1 MSNTRVCRSCGQQT
15 LPGARFCRQC
25 GSPLFRENQET
36 VAKTRQY
43 PGSAGTY
50 QPVRFSGVSGEDAV
64 DTSRFY
70 QAPSGP
76 HYQVP
81 QPRGS
86 SSSFW
91 LVILVLCVLA
101 GLGIIGSAFLNSR
114 INRVQS
120 GAEIAQKVQ
129 EKIAEKQAEIAE
141 RQADRIARQA
151 ERQAESMARQAER
164 LAAQEAARLNAPP
177 PPPAPPPAP
186 GTSASVDN
194 LSYPGSVIESR
205 QIFAGS
211 QILKLRSS
219 DSFENILKFYQDK
232 LKQPPVA
239 RNKQT
244 VVFTVRDSGS
254 QVVVTIK
261 PHSDEAGQFQVHV
274 VRTG

>member
-1 MSNTRVCRSCGQQT
+1 MSNTQVCRSCGQHA

-25 GSPLFRENQET
+25 GSPLFRENEET

-50 QPVRFSGVSGEDAV
+50 QPRGFSGVSGEDAI

-70 QAPSGP
+70 HAPSAP
-76 HYQVP
+76 NYQVP

-86 SSSFW
+86 SSGFW
-91 LVILVLCVLA
+91 LVMLVLCALA
-101 GLGIIGSAFLNSR
+101 GLGIIGSAYLNSR

-129 EKIAEKQAEIAE
+129 EKIAEKQAEIATQ
-141 RQADRIARQA
+141 QAERIARQT
-151 ERQAESMARQAER
+151 ERQ
-164 LAAQEAARLNAPP
+164 AAQEAARLSAPP

-186 GTSASVDN
+186 GISATIES
-194 LSYPGSVIESR
+194 LTYPGSVVESR
-205 QIFAGS
+205 QIFSGG

-219 DSFENILKFYQDK
+219 DSFESILKFYQDQ
-232 LKQPPVA
+232 LKQPTVV

-244 VVFTVRDSGS
+244 VVFTVKDSDS

-261 PHSDEAGQFQVHV
+261 PHSDQAGEFQIQV
-274 VRTG
+274 VRMG

>member
-1 MSNTRVCRSCGQQT
+1 MSNTRVCRNCGQQA

-25 GSPLFRENQET
+25 GSPLFRENEET

-43 PGSAGTY
+43 PESAGTY
-50 QPVRFSGVSGEDAV
+50 QPRGFSGVSGEDAV

-70 QAPSGP
+70 HAPSGP

-81 QPRGS
+81 QSRGS
-86 SSSFW
+86 SSGFW

-101 GLGIIGSAFLNSR
+101 GLGIIGSVFLNSR

-141 RQADRIARQA
+141 RQAERIARQA
-151 ERQAESMARQAER
+151 ERQAELMARQAER
-164 LAAQEAARLNAPP
+164 LAAKEAAGLNA

-186 GTSASVDN
+186 GISATVDN
-194 LSYPGSVIESR
+194 LTYPGSAVESR

-219 DSFENILKFYQDK
+219 DSFESILKFYQDK

-244 VVFTVRDSGS
+244 VVFTVKDSGA

-261 PHSDEAGQFQVHV
+261 PHSDEAGQFQIQV